1 MLDRQTLELTLLAI
15 ARKKGEPLDRHT
27 LFSVRNDVRNALAAK
42 EHFKKRI
49 TAKTYQWKKPTPP
62 RG

>member
-1 MLDRQTLELTLLAI
+1 MLDRQTLELTLLEI

-27 LFSVRNDVRNALAAK
+27 LFSVRNDLRNASAAK
-42 EHFKKRI
+42 KYLKKRI
-49 TAKTYQWKKPTPP
+49 TAKTYQWKKTTPP

>member
-1 MLDRQTLELTLLAI
+1 MTAREVYSMLDRQTLELTLLAI

-42 EHFKKRI
+42 E
-49 TAKTYQWKKPTPP
+49 
-62 RG
+62 RGFVE

>member
-42 EHFKKRI
+42 ERFKQRI
-49 TAKTYQWKKPTPP
+49 TAKPYQWKKPAPP